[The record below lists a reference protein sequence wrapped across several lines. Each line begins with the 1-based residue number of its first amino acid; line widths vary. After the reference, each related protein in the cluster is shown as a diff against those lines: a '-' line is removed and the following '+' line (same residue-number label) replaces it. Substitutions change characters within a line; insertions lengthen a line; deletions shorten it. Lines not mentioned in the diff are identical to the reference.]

1 MKTDQSSYIN
11 ELKEVEFSQEKQQ
24 NNFVPVEQI

>member
-11 ELKEVEFSQEKQQ
+11 ELKEVEVSQEKQK
-24 NNFVPVEQI
+24 NKFVPVEQI

>member
-11 ELKEVEFSQEKQQ
+11 ELKEVEVSQEKQK
-24 NNFVPVEQI
+24 NKFVTVEQI